1 MLATILNKVGR
12 FSTSDIAEVEKVAV
26 QRRFKKNE
34 MLLTAGEVC
43 RSAFFLISGT
53 AYQFALNDIEENIID
68 LYTEGDSIINY
79 VSFTGQKP
87 SANNIRAYTDCEV
100 FELTIHEVHRLI
112 ELSPVF
118 FQLGKI
124 MEQALSRMHYFDNAL
139 TPLQKYNHLLDTKS
153 HLLQHFPLKMIAS
166 YLKMTPETLS
176 RVRGI
181 Y

>member
-1 MLATILNKVGR
+1 MLDTILNKVGR
-12 FSTSDIAEVEKVAV
+12 FSATDIAQVEKMAV
-26 QRRFKKNE
+26 KRHFKKNE

-43 RSAFFLISGT
+43 QSVFMLLSGT
-53 AYQFALNDIEENIID
+53 AYQFAVNEIEENIID

-87 SANNIRAYTDCEV
+87 SLTYIKAYTDCEV
-100 FELTIHEVHRLI
+100 SELTIHEVHRLI
-112 ELSPVF
+112 EMSPVF

-124 MEQALSRMHYFDNAL
+124 MEQAMSRMHYFDNAL
-139 TPLQKYNHLLDTKS
+139 TPLQKYNHLLETKA
-153 HLLQHFPLKMIAS
+153 HLLQRFPLKMIAS